1 MAQQAELS
9 FHHTTATPHREASLD
24 PHIQYGSC
32 SNTRSSRAGFA
43 QSQTRCSLFL
53 LPIPHHPSLGIDQ
66 AASDSSIHD
75 PSLSDLGM
83 RQCARLKAHLKTELP
98 AEMVENIG
106 LILVSPMR
114 RTIQTALWS
123 MDWLLQKGVPIQA
136 SAGWQG
142 KQTT

>member
-1 MAQQAELS
+1 
-9 FHHTTATPHREASLD
+9 
-24 PHIQYGSC
+24 
-32 SNTRSSRAGFA
+32 
-43 QSQTRCSLFL
+43 
-53 LPIPHHPSLGIDQ
+53 
-66 AASDSSIHD
+66 
-75 PSLSDLGM
+75 
-83 RQCARLKAHLKTELP
+83 
-98 AEMVENIG
+98 MVENIG